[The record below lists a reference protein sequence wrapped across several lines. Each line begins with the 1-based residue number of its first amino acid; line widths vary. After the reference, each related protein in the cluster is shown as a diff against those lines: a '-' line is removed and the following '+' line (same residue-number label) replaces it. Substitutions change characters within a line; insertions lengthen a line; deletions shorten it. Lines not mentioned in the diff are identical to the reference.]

1 MGYSFINPAQ
11 TASAT
16 ICDILHKT
24 PLQEIFHGKHN

>member
-1 MGYSFINPAQ
+1 MGYSSTHSAQ

-24 PLQEIFHGKHN
+24 PLQESFHGKNN